1 MQSKAVSVEE
11 YLKELP
17 EDRLNAMTKI
27 RNLVKNNLPK
37 GFEESMQYG
46 MITFV
51 VPHSVYPN
59 GYHCNPKDA
68 LPFMSIASQ
77 KNFISLYHMGVYADE
92 KLLNWV
98 KEEYAKQCKTKLDMG
113 KGCIRFKKMD
123 DIPYQMIEELA
134 SKISVDDWIAQ
145 YEMNFKR

>member
-1 MQSKAVSVEE
+1 MQSKAASVEE

-46 MITFV
+46 MITYV

-98 KEEYAKQCKTKLDMG
+98 KDEYAKQCKTKLDMG